1 MLLLVNS
8 ASCMHCLT
16 HLRCLC
22 MMMMVQ
28 ESLESAL
35 ADVRKAVAQVCAA
48 ELENEQAQQRR
59 DSDVSPV
66 AAASVAST
74 KRAGSV
80 RSTGESVATRA

>member
-1 MLLLVNS
+1 MVLLLVNS

-22 MMMMVQ
+22 MMMVQ

-48 ELENEQAQQRR
+48 EMENEQAQQRR

-66 AAASVAST
+66 AAGSVAST